1 MEKNKSNRITE
12 LQDSDFLSF
21 LYSER
26 DREEGLVTYQGWN
39 LWAIAGAMVT
49 VIWTLYSILCK
60 HHAEIDALNVGYILS
75 GMLSFILCYLPWGEF
90 GRDLFVRER
99 GVDINKLRYLKEIT
113 PKIYLRTALFCSVV
127 FTAYFLLFDD
137 IKPWN
142 VVTVF
147 WIVSAL
153 LFIFGNVSAYRNRN
167 KIVSSV
173 FDVLVFTK
181 LRWNVYFMTAIGCVL
196 SVVWVGSFRRGYG
209 GVFNSPDFEV
219 AICII
224 ACLLLSRLYFH
235 INSELRK
242 SSNIDKILDDYLYKG
257 LTKENA
263 YYQMQVSRMGRGV
276 LASCGKE
283 MMEVKASY
291 DAFEPHKAKMEELIT
306 QFDKG
311 EVNAELIYN
320 YFYWVKQATAYA
332 KACSRHAR
340 SLDDRLKQIAAQVP
354 ALSDTEEYKNL
365 FLMVDALL
373 DRAIEMIDVTRAASD
388 KMDVWHNDNVCKKY
402 GGVCYIKECSHR
414 HDKPLLLL
422 RIKMMCFRISTYL
435 FGLKLGGIK
444 ILERTESK
452 ACMEQALM
460 EETADERE

>member
-1 MEKNKSNRITE
+1 MEKMKKNRITE
-12 LQDSDFLSF
+12 LPDSEFLSF

-49 VIWTLYSILCK
+49 VIWTLYGILCK
-60 HHAEIDALNVGYILS
+60 HHAEIDSLNVSYILS
-75 GMLSFILCYLPWGEF
+75 GMLSFILCYQLWWPI

-99 GVDINKLRYLKEIT
+99 GVDINKLRYLEEIT
-113 PKIYLRTALFCSVV
+113 PKVYLWSALCCSII
-127 FTAYFLLFDD
+127 FPAYFLLADD

-142 VVTVF
+142 EVTIF

-153 LFIFGNVSAYRNRN
+153 LFVFGNVSAYRNRN

-173 FDVLVFTK
+173 FDVLVFSK
-181 LRWNVYFMTAIGCVL
+181 LRWNVYFMSAIGGVL

-209 GVFNSPDFEV
+209 GVFNSQDFEV
-219 AICII
+219 AICIT

-235 INSELRK
+235 INSELKK
-242 SSNIDKILDDYLYKG
+242 SSNIDKILDDYLYKR
-257 LTKENA
+257 LTKEDA

-283 MMEVKASY
+283 LMEVKESY
-291 DAFEPHKAKMEELIT
+291 DEFEPHKAKMEELIR

-311 EVNAELIYN
+311 EVNAEDIYN
-320 YFYWVKQATAYA
+320 YFYWVRQTIAYA
-332 KACSRHAR
+332 KECCSRAM
-340 SLDDRLKQIAAQVP
+340 SLDDRLKQIAVQVP
-354 ALSDTEEYKNL
+354 ALVDNEEYKNL
-365 FLMVDALL
+365 YLMVDALL
-373 DRAIEMIDVTRAASD
+373 DRANEMMDVMRAASD

-402 GGVCYIKECSHR
+402 GGVCYIKKCSHR
-414 HDKPLLLL
+414 YDKPLLLL
-422 RIKMMCFRISTYL
+422 RIKMMWFRISTNL

>member
-12 LQDSDFLSF
+12 LPDSEYLSF

-49 VIWTLYSILCK
+49 VIWTLYGILCK

-75 GMLSFILCYLPWGEF
+75 GMLSLVLCCLQWGEF
-90 GRDLFVRER
+90 GRDLFVRGR
-99 GVDINKLRYLKEIT
+99 GVDINKLRYLEEIT
-113 PKIYLRTALFCSVV
+113 PKVYLWSALGCSII
-127 FTAYFLLFDD
+127 FPAYFLLTDD

-142 VVTVF
+142 EVTIF

-153 LFIFGNVSAYRNRN
+153 LFTFGNVSAYRNRK
-167 KIVSSV
+167 KIVSAV
-173 FDVLVFTK
+173 FDVLVFAK
-181 LRWNVYFMTAIGCVL
+181 LWWNVYFMTAIGGVL
-196 SVVWVGSFRRGYG
+196 SVVWVGSFRRAYG

-219 AICII
+219 AICIT

-257 LTKENA
+257 LTKEDA

-283 MMEVKASY
+283 LIEVKASY
-291 DAFEPHKAKMEELIT
+291 DEFEPHKVKMEELIT

-311 EVNAELIYN
+311 EVNAEEIYN
-320 YFYWVKQATAYA
+320 YFYWVRQTTVYA
-332 KACSRHAR
+332 KECCSRAM

-354 ALSDTEEYKNL
+354 VLVESEEYKNL
-365 FLMVDALL
+365 FIFVDVLL
-373 DRAIEMIDVTRAASD
+373 DKANEMMDVMRAASD

-422 RIKMMCFRISTYL
+422 RIKMMWFRIRTYL
-435 FGLKLGGIK
+435 FGFKLGEIK
-444 ILERTESK
+444 IPKSTECK
-452 ACMEQALM
+452 ACMELASA
-460 EETADERE
+460 EEPADERE